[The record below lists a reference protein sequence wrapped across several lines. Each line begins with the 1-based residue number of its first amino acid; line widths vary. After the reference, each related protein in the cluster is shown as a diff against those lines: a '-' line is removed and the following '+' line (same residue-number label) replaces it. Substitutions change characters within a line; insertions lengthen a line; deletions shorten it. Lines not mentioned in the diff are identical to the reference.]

1 VTSVP
6 SDATFMKRALSLAA
20 KGKGR
25 TSPNPMVGAVIV
37 RHGHIVGEAYHRQP
51 GEPHA
56 EILALHQAGP
66 RARGGVLYV
75 TLEPCCHTNKRT
87 PPCVPLLIQSGLARV
102 CVAMVDPNP
111 QVNGRGIHALKK
123 ANLPVSVGVLENE
136 ARHLNEVYGYWIT
149 SGRPF
154 VILKG
159 AMTLDGKIA
168 TSTGESRWI
177 TGEPARQDAH
187 RLRSQVDAVMVGAGT
202 VLADD
207 PELSARG
214 KKSTT
219 RERVGRQPV
228 RVVLDSHLRIP
239 LHSKILQWVG
249 EQPTILCTTRQA
261 SPQKIKLL
269 RERGVQIRV
278 FPAQAGMVSLKAC
291 LSRLGKEG
299 LTSLLLEGGST
310 VNASAL
316 QQGLV
321 NQVKLYMAPTLLGG
335 QDAKGLLGGRSPKN
349 LDRAWPLTN
358 CEFKKLGND
367 WVVTAAI
374 GPRRRK
380 HAQATA

>member
-1 VTSVP
+1 
-6 SDATFMKRALSLAA
+6 MKRALSLAA

-37 RHGHIVGEAYHRQP
+37 KDGQIVGEAFHRQP

-56 EILALHQAGP
+56 EILALHHAGP

-111 QVNGRGIHALKK
+111 QVNGRGLQQLKK
-123 ANLPVSVGVLENE
+123 ANLPVFVGVLEQD

-149 SGRPF
+149 TGRPL
-154 VILKG
+154 VIIKG

-168 TSTGESRWI
+168 TASGESRWI
-177 TGEPARQDAH
+177 TGERARQDVH
-187 RLRSQVDAVMVGAGT
+187 RLRSQVDAILVGVGT
-202 VLADD
+202 VMADD

-214 KKSTT
+214 KTTT
-219 RERVGRQPV
+219 RTRVGRQPV
-228 RVVLDSHLRIP
+228 RVVLDSQLRIP
-239 LHSKILQWVG
+239 PNAKILQWVG
-249 EQPTILCTTRQA
+249 EQPTILCTTTQA
-261 SPQKIKLL
+261 PPKKIQLL
-269 RERGVQIRV
+269 RERGIQVWV
-278 FPAQAGMVSLKAC
+278 LPVQAGMVSLKAC

-299 LTSLLLEGGST
+299 LTSVLIEGGST

-321 NQVKLYMAPTLLGG
+321 NRVRLYLAPTLLGG
-335 QDAKGLLGGRSPKN
+335 QDAKGLIGGQSPKK
-349 LDRAWPLTN
+349 LDRAWPLAD
-358 CEFKKLGND
+358 CQLKKLGKD
-367 WVVTAAI
+367 WLVTGTIEA
-374 GPRRRK
+374 GRK
-380 HAQATA
+380 GQA

>member
-1 VTSVP
+1 
-6 SDATFMKRALSLAA
+6 MKRALSLAA

-37 RHGHIVGEAYHRQP
+37 KHGHIVGEAYHRQP

-75 TLEPCCHTNKRT
+75 TLEPCCHTRKRT

-102 CVAMVDPNP
+102 CVAMLDPNP
-111 QVNGRGIHALKK
+111 QVNGRGVYSLKQ
-123 ANLPVSVGVLENE
+123 ANLSVSVGVLEQE
-136 ARHLNEVYGYWIT
+136 ARHLNEVYGYWVT
-149 SGRPF
+149 TGRPF

-168 TSTGESRWI
+168 TSTRESRWI
-177 TGEPARQDAH
+177 TGERARQDVH
-187 RLRSQVDAVMVGAGT
+187 RLRSQVDAIMVGVGT
-202 VLADD
+202 VITDD

-214 KKSTT
+214 KTT
-219 RERVGRQPV
+219 TSQRVGRQPV
-228 RVVLDSHLRIP
+228 RVVLDSQLRIP
-239 LHSKILQWVG
+239 LKAKVLQWVA
-249 EQPTILCTTRQA
+249 EQPTILCTTTQA
-261 SPQKIKLL
+261 SAKKVQLL
-269 RERGVQIRV
+269 RERGIQVQV
-278 FPAQAGMVSLKAC
+278 LPGQTGMVSLKAC

-321 NQVKLYMAPTLLGG
+321 TQVRLYIAPMLLGG
-335 QDAKGLLGGRSPKN
+335 QDAQGLIGGLSPQK
-349 LDRAWPLTN
+349 LARAWPLADLQI
-358 CEFKKLGND
+358 KKLGND
-367 WVVTAAI
+367 WLATGMI
-374 GPRRRK
+374 KPRGEG
-380 HAQATA
+380 HA